1 MKPKAMEE
9 NVPSYVPGNRY
20 RIAISVLVGVISA
33 VVLYGLVNHLAA
45 GRLRWRQDFS
55 STGRFGLSPLT
66 QQVLGN
72 LTNDVTVTVLFP
84 RTSDLYGHIDG
95 MLREYSETQPRVQ
108 VRLVDPEAEPVTAMQ
123 LRTSYKLSP
132 EESNLVVFEAN
143 GQVIRI
149 SEPEFSSY
157 DANINA
163 LLQGQQREVRRAG
176 FKGEMLFTSAL
187 AGLATT
193 NVASACFVIG
203 HDEARPDSEDRL
215 TGYYRFASLVAS
227 KSAVVTTLRLDGTND
242 VPTDCRLLVISGPSQ
257 PFLPV
262 EVERLTRFLDGG
274 GRVLLLLDS
283 GQPTLRLGLERLL
296 FEWGVVTPPAYAAD
310 TNRSLGGL
318 SVLSTNFGSHPI
330 TLPLARKEVRLF
342 FQRPRVVG
350 TLGQDQR
357 PADAPKAVVLVATG
371 PEGMTKSDLRAGT
384 VAFKPGLDGVGEI
397 PMAAAVEQGGVTG
410 VAAGR
415 GTARMVVVG
424 DSMVFGND
432 AFSNPGNVDFAE
444 LTLAWLLDRTELLAI
459 GPKPIREYR
468 LYLTPAQYR
477 SVRWMLLGV
486 LPGSVL
492 LLGFLVWFRR
502 RH

>member
-1 MKPKAMEE
+1 MKPMVE
-9 NVPSYVPGNRY
+9 NEPSFVPIRRY
-20 RIAISVLVGVISA
+20 RIGMSVLVGVVSA
-33 VVLYGLVNHLAA
+33 LVLYGLVNHLAA
-45 GRLRWRQDFS
+45 GRLRWRKDFS
-55 STGRFGLSPLT
+55 STGRFELSPLT

-72 LTNDVTVTVLFP
+72 LTNDVTVTVMFP

-95 MLREYSETQPRVQ
+95 LLREYVEVQPRVQ
-108 VRLVDPEAEPVTAMQ
+108 VRLVDPEAEPVAAMQ
-123 LRTSYKLSP
+123 LRTSYKLGT
-132 EESNLVVFEAN
+132 EESNLVILEAR
-143 GQVIRI
+143 GQVVRL
-149 SEPEFSSY
+149 SEPEFSTY

-163 LLQGQQREVRRAG
+163 MLQGRQREVRRAG

-227 KSAVVTTLRLDGTND
+227 KSAVVSTLRLDGTNQ
-242 VPTDCRLLVISGPSQ
+242 VPKECQLLVIAGPSQ

-274 GRVLLLLDS
+274 GRVLLMLDS

-296 FEWGVVTPPAYAAD
+296 MDWGIVAPPAYAAD
-310 TNRSLGGL
+310 TNRTLGGL

-330 TLPLARKEVRLF
+330 TLPMARREVRLF

-350 TLGQDQR
+350 TLGPDQR
-357 PADAPKAVVLVATG
+357 PADAPAAVVLAATG
-371 PEGMTKSDLRAGT
+371 PDGMTRSDLRGGT

-397 PMAAAVEQGGVTG
+397 PMAAAAERGGVAG
-410 VAAGR
+410 VAAGK
-415 GTARMVVVG
+415 GTARLVVIG

-459 GPKPIREYR
+459 GPKPIQEYR

-477 SVRWMLLGV
+477 SVRWTLLGV

-492 LLGFLVWFRR
+492 VLGVLVWFRR